1 MKTKVTII
9 TALLCLITINA
20 MAQSFEYA
28 YVRLQAD
35 VNNALGIID
44 NPRTQDEI
52 LGADLDIELGARDR
66 HIGVYITYGRF
77 EAQDYQNYA
86 AGVDYYVYWLEDL
99 QVKLYNPFNG
109 KRFDLINGIRL
120 SAGINYGVVMRRK
133 QRSYKPVWG
142 GSGAIAIRGT
152 AALKIYKNLNAVTTL
167 QYQQR
172 PELGKFVLEGAAG
185 IQYNFN

>member
-86 AGVDYYVYWLEDL
+86 AGVDYYVYWLDNL
-99 QVKLYNPFNG
+99 T
-109 KRFDLINGIRL
+109 L
-120 SAGINYGVVMRRK
+120 SAGLNYGVVMRRK